1 MSAAGRTVETVLYLA
16 GFSNVKSKVCFFSSH
31 ISELYLFLCIWK
43 MLTFIVF
50 NLQIIGSR
58 NPLNVIK
65 ALFIA
70 LNAVCAHLFLI
81 IYQPIRIFAFLTLG
95 AID

>member
-1 MSAAGRTVETVLYLA
+1 
-16 GFSNVKSKVCFFSSH
+16 
-31 ISELYLFLCIWK
+31 
-43 MLTFIVF
+43 MLTFIVL

-81 IYQPIRIFAFLTLG
+81 IYQPIPIFTFSTLC